1 MGRTVSGVE
10 RETGYETHPEHKLAV
25 SPAERVVRVTFQG
38 AVLAESANAL
48 RLDEG
53 TYPAVYYVPQADAD
67 MNRLERTAHTTY
79 CPFKGDAS
87 YFSIK
92 GEKTTE
98 ENAVWTYEDP
108 YVEVAPIKDHLA
120 FYANKVEIA
129 LV

>member
-10 RETGYETHPEHKLAV
+10 RETGYEKHPEHKLAV
-25 SPAERVVRVTFQG
+25 SPAERTVRVVFQG
-38 AVLAESANAL
+38 KVLAESANAL

-53 TYPAVYYVPQADAD
+53 TYPAVYYVPRADAD
-67 MNRLERTAHTTY
+67 MSRLERTAHTTY

-92 GEKTTE
+92 GEQATE

-108 YVEVAPIKDHLA
+108 YVEVGPIKDHLA